1 MTMLTPSDISA
12 VTADATPAPGR
23 RGFLR
28 SACRHCLGLGAL
40 GLGVSASA
48 QTASESPPLTL
59 PGRFPPPA
67 LDSDEGGLW
76 ALMDREE
83 QRLRRSPFAL
93 RDPALTRYLQDLVC
107 RLGGEH
113 CADVRVHVVS
123 NPLFN
128 ATMAPNGMMQVWSGL
143 LLRMDNEAQL
153 AAVLGHELGHYLERH
168 SLERLR
174 DTRSRAAVAQFIGL
188 FGVAGV
194 VANLGITASMFAFTR
209 EQESRADRLGMAL
222 MQRAGYDGAQAAQVW
237 DNLLG
242 EMRVTGGDDAGS
254 RNPLLATHPA
264 PANRRDELLRLA
276 GDRGGELG
284 APAFEAAI
292 GSHRLEWL
300 LAEVRRGQYEQ
311 SLALF
316 DRGLARSP
324 DDAALRFARG
334 EVYRLREGP
343 GDLERAAAD
352 LVRASAGPQ
361 APVQALRALGL
372 LRRRQGDGPAAAAA
386 FEQYLARAP
395 QASDAAL
402 IQTYLRQLP
411 P

>member
-1 MTMLTPSDISA
+1 MSHQLPPE
-12 VTADATPAPGR
+12 TAPAGDARGR

-28 SACRHCLGLGAL
+28 LACRHCLGLGAL
-40 GLGVSASA
+40 GLGLQAQAHASP
-48 QTASESPPLTL
+48 EPLAL
-59 PGRFPPPA
+59 PGRFAAPA
-67 LDSDEGGLW
+67 PDTDEGGLW

-153 AAVLGHELGHYLERH
+153 AAVLGHELAHYLERH

-174 DTRSRAAVAQFIGL
+174 DTRSRAAFAQVIGL

-194 VANLGITASMFAFTR
+194 VANLGITAGMFAFTR
-209 EQESRADRLGMAL
+209 DQESRADRLGMAL

-242 EMRVTGGDDAGS
+242 EMRVTGGDDAGT

-264 PANRRDELLRLA
+264 AASRRDDLLRLA
-276 GDRGGELG
+276 GDRAGELRAQALG
-284 APAFEAAI
+284 SAIAA
-292 GSHRLEWL
+292 HRLEWL

-316 DRGLARSP
+316 DRGIARSP

-334 EVYRLREGP
+334 EVYRLREAE
-343 GDLERAAAD
+343 GDLERAGAD
-352 LVRASAGPQ
+352 LLRATALPDAPAQ
-361 APVQALRALGL
+361 AFRALGL
-372 LRRRQGDGPAAAAA
+372 LRRRQGDAPAAVAA
-386 FEQYLARAP
+386 FEHYLSRAP
-395 QASDAAL
+395 QAGDAGL
-402 IQTYLRQLP
+402 IQTYLTQLKP
-411 P
+411 

>member
-1 MTMLTPSDISA
+1 
-12 VTADATPAPGR
+12 
-23 RGFLR
+23 
-28 SACRHCLGLGAL
+28 
-40 GLGVSASA
+40 
-48 QTASESPPLTL
+48 
-59 PGRFPPPA
+59 
-67 LDSDEGGLW
+67 
-76 ALMDREE
+76 MDREE
-83 QRLRRSPFAL
+83 QRLRRSPFVL
-93 RDPALTRYLQDLVC
+93 RDAALTAYLQDLVC

-128 ATMAPNGMMQVWSGL
+128 ANMAPNGMMQVWSGL

-153 AAVLGHELGHYLERH
+153 AAVLGHELAHYLERH

-188 FGVAGV
+188 FGVAGM

-209 EQESRADRLGMAL
+209 DQESRADRLGMAL

-237 DNLLG
+237 DNLMA

-264 PANRRDELLRLA
+264 PANRRDELMRLA
-276 GDRGGELG
+276 GGRGGELR
-284 APAFEAAI
+284 ATAFETAI
-292 GSHRLEWL
+292 GGYRLEWL

-316 DRGLARSP
+316 NRGLTRSS

-334 EVYRLREGP
+334 EVYRLREEP

-352 LVRASAGPQ
+352 LVSASASPQ
-361 APVQALRALGL
+361 APAQAFRALGL
-372 LRRRQGDGPAAAAA
+372 LRRRQGDAQGAVAA
-386 FEQYLARAP
+386 FQQYLARAP
-395 QASDAAL
+395 QAGDAAL
-402 IQTYLRQLP
+402 IQTYLTQLQP
-411 P
+411 